1 MGVVLTIRHKDVS
14 DPSIIM
20 NAITQ
25 NAGWRLR
32 PDQTILVK
40 GSFEKPAP
48 RLKGTER
55 AIKALIANI

>member
-1 MGVVLTIRHKDVS
+1 MTIRHKDIS

-40 GSFEKPAP
+40 GNFEKPMT
-48 RLKGTER
+48 RLRGTER
-55 AIKALIANI
+55 AVKALIADN